1 MFFLR
6 KLQIF
11 SQKNQ
16 KNTSLQP
23 FAEALS
29 GYLSHAKTQIFE
41 QKLRR
46 SKGYLWLIIK
56 KSTYNHIGCKPIY
69 ILV

>member
-11 SQKNQ
+11 SQKKS

-29 GYLSHAKTQIFE
+29 GYLYHAKTQIFE
-41 QKLRR
+41 HKLRR
-46 SKGYLWLIIK
+46 LKGYLWLIK
-56 KSTYNHIGCKPIY
+56 KNRLTII
-69 ILV
+69 